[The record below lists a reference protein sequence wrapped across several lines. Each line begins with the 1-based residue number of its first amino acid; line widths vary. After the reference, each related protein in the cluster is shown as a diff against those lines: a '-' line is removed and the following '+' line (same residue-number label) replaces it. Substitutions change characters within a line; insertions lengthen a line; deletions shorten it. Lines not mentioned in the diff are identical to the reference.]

1 MANNVLLEVW
11 KLRKESFY
19 LPSSFSFVASKGKSE
34 SPPSNS
40 IKDSVKTTVKAQSAA
55 FWQIGAILEESK
67 HSRMLRYICNMHE

>member
-1 MANNVLLEVW
+1 MFYSKSESLEKSRFIYHRVSLLS
-11 KLRKESFY
+11 LQ
-19 LPSSFSFVASKGKSE
+19 KGKSE